1 MTNSQEEGAMETDEP
16 SQRKRK
22 HSRSGSISV
31 INLEQVDLVEKLYK
45 EFRNFKSELKDEI
58 KGVKEE
64 VRLLRV
70 EMLKSKDPEEEN
82 KKFEEVVEKME
93 EISKKNRKTCFS
105 GRPFKK
111 TTIFN
116 YKLKRRSA
124 EKVKPAKDILLHLF
138 T

>member
-1 MTNSQEEGAMETDEP
+1 MTNSQEEGAMETDTP

-82 KKFEEVVEKME
+82 KRFEEVVEKME
-93 EISKKNRKTCFS
+93 EISKKIEKPVSVEDPSRKQLS
-105 GRPFKK
+105 S
-111 TTIFN
+111 TTN
-116 YKLKRRSA
+116 LN
-124 EKVKPAKDILLHLF
+124 
-138 T
+138 